1 MLVTLST
8 RQLVYTYSLLL
19 ASGVLLVSYN
29 LNGKFVKSQVELSQ
43 QSSPPSSTSSI
54 LLPVPLPVLWLNFRH
69 NPWLIFQRSPHLF
82 LSTVM
87 VQCTLAFCF
96 NSLKDELT
104 RNFLQPTRLKLLQP
118 LQVSSYVFFLSP
130 VMLALLSV
138 PEPYLQHLP
147 FFTTFL
153 AGLEFHMALLVNF
166 HNLADFFQIAWAKS
180 NIIVHTFG
188 IQVFV
193 ELQWKRLHVP
203 LVLRLFWLSRA
214 AYHMGYFSTQRVFQN
229 SENAEK
235 TLSSY
240 YLGYDE
246 IVAMTKE
253 ILILGSDTHISLL
266 GMTSCISL
274 LGQCVGEFCILLVG
288 SSREED
294 HYMGVMSAILFF
306 ILALQ
311 TGLSGLVP
319 VKRLGRLY
327 CNASLLMMAMLHFIH
342 GMVHPELLT
351 ISAGRNTSVK
361 RHARTLCICSFLI
374 SFTLTMIIY
383 LWNNN
388 PISTWLFAV
397 VAFGIELVFKV
408 LISLIIYSL
417 FMIDAQMENFWEGLD
432 DYIYYVKSTG
442 HTVEFLFGLFLFANG
457 AWILVFESGGTIRAL
472 MMCVHAYFNIWTQA
486 KEGWEVFMKRRL
498 AVTKISQL
506 PIATTS
512 ELDEYADVCAICY
525 SRLNSA
531 RVTKC
536 HHMFHGVCL
545 RKWLYI
551 QDQCPLCQ
559 QVIYSS
565 EQSS

>member
-8 RQLVYTYSLLL
+8 KQLVYIYSLLL
-19 ASGVLLVSYN
+19 AFGVLLVSYN
-29 LNGKFVKSQVELSQ
+29 LNTKFLKSQHELSQ
-43 QSSPPSSTSSI
+43 QSSSSSTSSI
-54 LLPVPLPVLWLNFRH
+54 LFPVPLTVGELNFRH
-69 NPWLIFQRSPHLF
+69 NPWLIFQRNPHVF

-130 VMLALLSV
+130 VVLALMSV
-138 PEPYLQHLP
+138 PGPYLQHLP

-166 HNLADFFQIAWAKS
+166 HNLADFILIAWAKS

-188 IQVFV
+188 LQVFV

-214 AYHMGYFSTQRVFQN
+214 GYHMGYFSTQIVLQN
-229 SENAEK
+229 LEAGK

-240 YLGYDE
+240 YLSYDE
-246 IVAMTKE
+246 VIAVTKE
-253 ILILGSDTHISLL
+253 VLILGSDTHISLL

-274 LGQCVGEFCILLVG
+274 LGQCVGEFCILIVG

-294 HYMGVMSAILFF
+294 RYMGVMSAILFF

-311 TGLSGLVP
+311 TGLSGLTP

-327 CNASLLMMAMLHFIH
+327 CNACLLMMAMLHFVH
-342 GMVHPELLT
+342 SMVHPELLT
-351 ISAGRNTSVK
+351 ISAGRNASIK
-361 RHARTLCICSFLI
+361 RHMRTLCICSFLI
-374 SFTLTMIIY
+374 SFTLTMMVY

-388 PISTWLFAV
+388 SISTWLFAV

-417 FMIDAQMENFWEGLD
+417 FMIDARMENFWEGLD

-506 PIATTS
+506 PIATNS

-525 SRLNSA
+525 SKLNSA

-559 QVIYSS
+559 KVICSS
-565 EQSS
+565 EQS